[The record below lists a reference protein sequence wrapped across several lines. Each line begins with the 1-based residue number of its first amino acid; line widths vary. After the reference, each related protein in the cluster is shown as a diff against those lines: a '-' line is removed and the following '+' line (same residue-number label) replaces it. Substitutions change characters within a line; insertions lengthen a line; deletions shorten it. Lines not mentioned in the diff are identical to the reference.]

1 MVWKLLILG
10 KKFFE
15 NHLDFLAN
23 KINRKTDIAGCPFFY
38 LFFKDI
44 INKLK
49 CSFLMLAA
57 CRNAVNGF
65 GIFEHKHLG

>member
-23 KINRKTDIAGCPFFY
+23 KINRAIY
-38 LFFKDI
+38 L
-44 INKLK
+44 
-49 CSFLMLAA
+49 
-57 CRNAVNGF
+57 GE
-65 GIFEHKHLG
+65 IF